1 MMVANLLR
9 PSWMAAATFGLMG
22 IVSPGGGETP
32 LRRMPAPD
40 APTVGLA
47 APGDERLA
55 PTRAIK
61 SDDGLFYV
69 TARVNG
75 APVRFVVDTGANVV
89 VLTGADARRAGITPA
104 RHGSQ
109 QLETASGGSAM
120 TWATLDEVE
129 IAGQTLTHTRAA
141 IVADGLKMSLLGQ
154 NALSRLNS
162 VTLRGNRL
170 ELR

>member
-22 IVSPGGGETP
+22 IVSPGGGEVPARQP
-32 LRRMPAPD
+32 LPADTSPVRDLALD
-40 APTVGLA
+40 AA
-47 APGDERLA
+47 NE

-61 SDDGLFYV
+61 SRDGLFYV

-75 APVRFVVDTGANVV
+75 APVKFVVDTGANVV

-109 QLETASGGSAM
+109 QLETAAGGSAM
-120 TWATLDEVE
+120 SWATLDEME
-129 IAGQTLTHTRAA
+129 LAGQTLTHTRAA